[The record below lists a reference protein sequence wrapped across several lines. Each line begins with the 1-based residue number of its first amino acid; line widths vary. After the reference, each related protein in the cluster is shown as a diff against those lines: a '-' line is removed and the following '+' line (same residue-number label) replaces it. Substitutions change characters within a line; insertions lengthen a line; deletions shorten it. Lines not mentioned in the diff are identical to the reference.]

1 MTPEPVKI
9 RLSTEQGLTV
19 EWNDA
24 KISKI
29 QLQELRKKCPC
40 ATCIAEKSG
49 QSSKYIPLFMR
60 DQITVKELKPV
71 GSYALNI
78 VWQDGH
84 STGIYEYNS
93 LRLMNLE

>member
-1 MTPEPVKI
+1 MTPEPIKI
-9 RLSTEQGLTV
+9 RLSGGQQLTI

-24 KISKI
+24 KVSKI

-40 ATCIAEKSG
+40 ATCIAEKAG

-71 GSYALNI
+71 GSYALNV

-84 STGIYEYNS
+84 STGIYEYSN
-93 LRLMNLE
+93 LRSMYLE